1 MNNKLDVTI
10 KLDAQGK
17 PDVDYYLAVA
27 HKLRA
32 EYIGNA
38 IRQLHQW
45 LKSQVKHTY
54 CWLFDCRNALPH

>member
-17 PDVDYYLAVA
+17 PDTNYYLHLA

-32 EYIGNA
+32 EYIGNTTS
-38 IRQLHQW
+38 QLKHW
-45 LKSQVKHTY
+45 IMSHLKHAY
-54 CWLFDCRNALPH
+54 CRLFEGRNALPH